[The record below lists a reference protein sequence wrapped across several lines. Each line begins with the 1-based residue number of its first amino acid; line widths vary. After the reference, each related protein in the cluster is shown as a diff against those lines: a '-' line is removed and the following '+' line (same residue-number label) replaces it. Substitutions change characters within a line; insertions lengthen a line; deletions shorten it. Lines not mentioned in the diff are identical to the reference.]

1 MQHRSDNK
9 NSSETFHNIALLIST
24 LFLTSGCA
32 QTLIEIPAD
41 YHVSYNL
48 PLQDQ
53 ATLSDQLDASEL
65 TDVSAKIYL
74 ISDNQRHEL
83 LGGGA
88 NWFRNA
94 TSDNFFPVSIRP
106 PQLDLFGQDLLREA
120 LATTDAF
127 VLHLGDACDVS
138 NTGEFGRFAWDMR
151 GAPHGWAMAPGNHD
165 GFFFGNS
172 SRTREKLIR
181 EWDETG
187 ESYEINGT
195 SFTSVAMQKDRYV
208 SYYLAALI
216 LQEEVWSEQLAHAL
230 NLDSRFTSWTQ
241 KTRAATIE
249 QPLRFDEYWA
259 ELVALQDEIY
269 NAAEYKDDETFYSF
283 ELVDDDMLIGRPHV
297 RRISWLINKE
307 KVWQSFILQ
316 EIDISAASAA
326 TGDTYPISVLL
337 IDTSHYGFQ
346 PSIDHGIPSGI
357 AHYATRGFDFQVAG
371 KHGNI
376 LDSQASAAGRMV
388 SSMQAEGRRW
398 MLASHHPY
406 SALGRA
412 TPPRFNDIRDPGGVP
427 VTLSGHTHAGEI
439 RVNFDEIR
447 RDYFLEINV
456 GSILD
461 SPIEFRDLQVHLI
474 GDRLAVSSN
483 RQLMENL
490 LRDSGLLA
498 DQFPGYRP
506 SPGDPDYYL
515 AYTEGDKFNHD
526 ATDFAVDRVLLAAYL
541 RMFRLFDADD
551 PDQSSTY
558 WPIGPDGTA
567 LRSHS
572 AVTNA
577 VQDMLTTVELD
588 QAGNLNQFLYQLQEY
603 DRTRRLTDAS
613 AERLRVYRISQ
624 AVWASITERRVYEGG
639 TEAID
644 PDISFLILPRSI
656 SGASAPAAKDDSEP
670 GNLK

>member
-1 MQHRSDNK
+1 MQRQERNK
-9 NSSETFHNIALLIST
+9 NNFIRVACFALLMT
-24 LFLTSGCA
+24 LVSGCA
-32 QTLIEIPAD
+32 QTIIEIPAD

-53 ATLSDQLDASEL
+53 ATLSDPLDASEL

-94 TSDNFFPVSIRP
+94 TSDNFVSVSIRP

-172 SRTREKLIR
+172 SRTKENLIQ

-195 SFTSVAMQKDRYV
+195 AFTSVAMQKDRYV

-216 LQEEVWSEQLAHAL
+216 LQEEVWSTQLARAV
-230 NLDSRFTSWTQ
+230 NLESRFTSWTQ
-241 KTRAATIE
+241 RTRAATE
-249 QPLRFDEYWA
+249 ERPVTFDEYWA

-269 NAAEYKDDETFYSF
+269 KAAEYKDDEAFYSF
-283 ELVDDDMLIGRPHV
+283 ELVNDDMPIDRPHV

-316 EIDISAASAA
+316 EVDISAASAV
-326 TGDTYPISVLL
+326 TGDTDPISVLL
-337 IDTSHYGFQ
+337 IDTSQYGVQ

-357 AHYATRGFDFQVAG
+357 ANFVTRGGFDFQVAG

-376 LDSQASAAGRMV
+376 LDSQASAAKRMV

-406 SALGRA
+406 SDLGRA
-412 TPPRFNDIRDPGGVP
+412 TPPKFNNIRDPGGVP

-439 RVNFDEIR
+439 RVNFDEER
-447 RDYFLEINV
+447 EDHFLEINV
-456 GSILD
+456 GSVLD
-461 SPIEFRDLQVHLI
+461 SPIEFRDLQVHLT

-490 LRDSGLLA
+490 LRENGLLA
-498 DQFPGYRP
+498 DQVPGYRP

-515 AYTEGDKFNHD
+515 AYTVGDDFDHD
-526 ATDFAVDRVLLAAYL
+526 ASDFAIDRVLLATYL
-541 RMFRLFDADD
+541 RMFRLFDTDD

-567 LRSHS
+567 LRSHA

-577 VQDMLTTVELD
+577 VQDLLTTVELD
-588 QAGNLNQFLYQLQEY
+588 QARDLNQFLYQLQEY
-603 DRTRRLTDAS
+603 DRTRQLTDAS
-613 AERLRVYRISQ
+613 VERLRVYRISQ
-624 AVWASITERRVYEGG
+624 AVWASSTERRVYEGG

-644 PDISFLILPRSI
+644 PDISFLILP
-656 SGASAPAAKDDSEP
+656 K
-670 GNLK
+670 

>member
-1 MQHRSDNK
+1 MQHHSQNK
-9 NSSETFHNIALLIST
+9 NKTFRSITLLFGALIIIG
-24 LFLTSGCA
+24 GCA
-32 QTLIEIPAD
+32 QALIEIPAD

-53 ATLSDQLDASEL
+53 ATLSDPLDASEL
-65 TDVSAKIYL
+65 TDLSARIYL

-94 TSDNFFPVSIRP
+94 TSDKFVSVSIRP

-172 SRTREKLIR
+172 SRTKEKLIR
-181 EWDETG
+181 EWDESG

-241 KTRAATIE
+241 RTRAATDG
-249 QPLRFDEYWA
+249 QALTFDEYWA

-269 NAAEYKDDETFYSF
+269 DAAKYTNDETFYSF
-283 ELVDDDMLIGRPHV
+283 ELAADDRPINRPHV

-307 KVWQSFILQ
+307 KVWQSFLLQ
-316 EIDISAASAA
+316 EVDISAASAA
-326 TGDTYPISVLL
+326 TGDTDPVSVLL
-337 IDTSHYGFQ
+337 IDTSHYGVQ

-357 AHYATRGFDFQVAG
+357 ANFVTRGGFDFQVAG

-376 LDSQASAAGRMV
+376 LDSQASAAKQMV

-406 SALGRA
+406 SDLGRA
-412 TPPRFNDIRDPGGVP
+412 TPPKFNDIRDPGGVP

-439 RVNFDEIR
+439 RVNTDEER
-447 RDYFLEINV
+447 QDYFLEINV
-456 GSILD
+456 GSVLD

-490 LRDSGLLA
+490 LREKGIVGGPVPGISPESWRSGLL
-498 DQFPGYRP
+498 PGVHR
-506 SPGDPDYYL
+506 
-515 AYTEGDKFNHD
+515 
-526 ATDFAVDRVLLAAYL
+526 R
-541 RMFRLFDADD
+541 
-551 PDQSSTY
+551 
-558 WPIGPDGTA
+558 
-567 LRSHS
+567 
-572 AVTNA
+572 
-577 VQDMLTTVELD
+577 
-588 QAGNLNQFLYQLQEY
+588 
-603 DRTRRLTDAS
+603 RRL
-613 AERLRVYRISQ
+613 
-624 AVWASITERRVYEGG
+624 
-639 TEAID
+639 
-644 PDISFLILPRSI
+644 
-656 SGASAPAAKDDSEP
+656 
-670 GNLK
+670 

>member
-1 MQHRSDNK
+1 MFKR
-9 NSSETFHNIALLIST
+9 TARTLLIGT
-24 LFLTSGCA
+24 LVAIGGCA
-32 QTLIEIPAD
+32 QALIEIPAD

-53 ATLSDQLDASEL
+53 ATLSDPLDASEL
-65 TDVSAKIYL
+65 TDISARIYL
-74 ISDNQRHEL
+74 VSDNQRHEL

-94 TSDNFFPVSIRP
+94 TSDRFITVSIRP

-120 LATTDAF
+120 LATTDGF

-151 GAPHGWAMAPGNHD
+151 GAPFGWAMAPGNHD
-165 GFFFGNS
+165 GYFFGNS
-172 SRTREKLIR
+172 SRTKEHYIE
-181 EWDETG
+181 EWDESG

-216 LQEEVWSEQLAHAL
+216 LQEETWSEQLARTL
-230 NLDSRFTSWTQ
+230 NVNGRFANWTN
-241 KTRAATIE
+241 KSRAATDE
-249 QPLRFDEYWA
+249 QPVTFDEYWT

-269 NAAEYKDDETFYSF
+269 DAAEYKDSETFYSF
-283 ELVDDDMLIGRPHV
+283 ELADSDKPTDRPHV
-297 RRISWLINKE
+297 RRISWQINKE
-307 KVWQSFILQ
+307 KVWQSFIIQ
-316 EIDISAASAA
+316 EVDISAASAA
-326 TGDTYPISVLL
+326 TGATDPISVLL

-346 PSIDHGIPSGI
+346 PSIDYGIPSGL
-357 AHYATRGFDFQVAG
+357 AHYVTRGGFDFQLAG
-371 KHGNI
+371 IHGNI
-376 LDSQASAAGRMV
+376 LDSQALAAAQMM

-406 SALGRA
+406 SDLGRA
-412 TPPRFNDIRDPGGVP
+412 SPPKFNDIRDPGGVP

-439 RVNFDEIR
+439 RVNSDEER
-447 RDYFLEINV
+447 QEHFLEINV
-456 GSILD
+456 GSVLD
-461 SPIEFRDLQVHLI
+461 APVEFRDLQVHLI

-483 RQLMENL
+483 RQLMDTL
-490 LRDSGLLA
+490 LRDKGLLA
-498 DQFPGYRP
+498 GQIPGYRP

-515 AYTEGDKFNHD
+515 AYTEGDNFDHD
-526 ATDFAVDRVLLAAYL
+526 ASDFAIDRVLLASYL

-558 WPIGPDGTA
+558 WPIGPGGTA
-567 LRSHS
+567 LQSHA
-572 AVTNA
+572 AVTDA
-577 VQDMLTTVELD
+577 VQEMLGRVELG
-588 QAGNLNQFLYQLQEY
+588 QASELNQFLYQLQEY

-624 AVWASITERRVYEGG
+624 AIWASDTERRVYEGG
-639 TEAID
+639 TDAID
-644 PDISFLILPRSI
+644 PDISFLILPRP
-656 SGASAPAAKDDSEP
+656 SGEAPA
-670 GNLK
+670 GR